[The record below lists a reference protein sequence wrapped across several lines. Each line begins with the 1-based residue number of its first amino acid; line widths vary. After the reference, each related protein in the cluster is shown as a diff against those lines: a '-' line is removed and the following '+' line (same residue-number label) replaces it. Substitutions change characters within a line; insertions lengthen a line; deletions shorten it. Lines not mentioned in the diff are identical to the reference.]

1 MLLLV
6 QNLLSAPFEEVRE
19 HGLQDRDAGSM
30 CGLAFK
36 PREGA
41 YREGLHREG
50 LRMRRERQGG
60 MYGRD

>member
-6 QNLLSAPFEEVRE
+6 QNLLSTPFEVRE

-30 CGLAFK
+30 RGLAFK